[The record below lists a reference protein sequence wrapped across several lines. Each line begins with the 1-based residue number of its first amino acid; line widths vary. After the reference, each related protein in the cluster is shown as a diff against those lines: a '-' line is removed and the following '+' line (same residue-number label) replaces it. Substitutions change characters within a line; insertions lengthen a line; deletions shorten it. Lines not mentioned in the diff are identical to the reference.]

1 MGITFSGQSTSI
13 ATSDVGIVQ
22 PFGSLV
28 ISDDFSTDSIS
39 ASITFTASNGTLSGI
54 GLSAGKISNGVIAYT
69 LSANSPAALQ
79 QELNSIVFSPTPHQ
93 VSAGSSVQT
102 NFTLSVT
109 GGGAGAGTSP
119 LYTLTPAQGSPS
131 SVATDANGNVFVLEY
146 NALAE
151 YSSTGAPL
159 RTITTGISSTGYGSG
174 LATDANGDVFVANY
188 GGTVNEYS
196 STGALL
202 RTISSGVY
210 GAVGIATDASG
221 DLFVSGNT
229 TYPAKVVEYSASGTL
244 KNTLTGFLSAGGAL
258 ATDSKGDIFVADS
271 GKNAVLEFSGSG
283 TLLRT
288 ISDSISMPGS
298 LATDASGNL
307 YVASNLNNTVTEY
320 SATGAKIETLSVG
333 TASAHSLATDKSGN
347 VYVANNNY
355 GSTSTVQEFSSSG
368 KLLRTLTA
376 GITGPVSL
384 TTDAAG
390 NLYVANSGG
399 TVEKFSAAPPAVSV
413 TNSTTKVTATA
424 AAASAPTIKIGNS
437 QIVDAGNH
445 SIISGLS
452 ITDAYAGSTNVRVTI
467 SDRSGLLNVA
477 AMQGLT
483 VSGAQTNKLQLTGSL
498 ATINAAISTLIDTNA
513 TVGSDNLSISYT
525 DPTGPGTTS
534 TQASATKAVT
544 VQNPI
549 TFSGLTAQAKLVDTG
564 SANPFGH
571 VVIHDAIS
579 NDSLSASISF
589 NADNGVLSG
598 NGLSYGTYGSN
609 GNVSYTL
616 SATSAA
622 NLQSELNSL
631 SFTPTQV
638 VAGQTVNTQFS
649 LTLHGGDGP
658 SMAIS
663 TGLNGLDSLAMNS
676 QGDIYVASGSAVK
689 EYAADGTL
697 IATLTSGVAGIKS
710 IATDTKG
717 DLFVLNSNNSVE
729 EFSAG
734 GALLRV
740 LHTGMNNPTSL
751 TTDLKGDVF
760 VANSGAAYGSG
771 ATIQEFSSS
780 GKLVATLS
788 SGLTSVNSMTTDK
801 LGDLFVAGS
810 SYTGTQHSLEEYSA
824 SGALLKTMMPGY
836 DAVGSVV
843 TDAWG
848 DVYVADST
856 KGNVQEFSANGTPI
870 RTLSAGLSS
879 PTSLAVD
886 ANGNVYVG
894 NGGYGFATGSNSVV
908 EFSADGTQLRTITNG
923 VNGPAALATDS
934 SGSVYVANGNTTY
947 TSSFGTA
954 PNLLKFST
962 DATTVTVTDSS
973 TTLSASATQQFDAS
987 SKGAVASPLKLTGVL
1002 QGDTITFNDATSLH
1016 ATAITSA
1023 NMIAAGGK
1031 AGSTSLADWVAGALS
1046 AKAGA
1051 ADLGQ
1056 HSIGWFDLNGSTYL
1070 VEQSHSTGTAFG
1082 TGDSLVQLVG
1092 VSYNETAAHFS
1103 GHVVTL

>member
-1 MGITFSGQSTSI
+1 MGITLSGQSSSI
-13 ATSDVGIVQ
+13 ATSDVSTVT
-22 PFGSLV
+22 PFSSLV
-28 ISDDFSTDSIS
+28 IKDDFSTDSVS
-39 ASITFTASNGTLSGI
+39 ASISFAAGNGTLSGI
-54 GLSAGKISNGVIAYT
+54 GLSAGKVSNGVIAYT
-69 LSANSPAALQ
+69 LSATSPAALQ
-79 QELNSIVFSPTPHQ
+79 QELNSIVFSPTAHQ

-102 NFTLSVT
+102 SFTLSVT
-109 GGGAGAGTSP
+109 GGGTGAGTSP
-119 LYTLTPAQGSPS
+119 LFALTPAQGGAS
-131 SVATDANGNVFVLEY
+131 SVATDADGNVFVLEY
-146 NALAE
+146 NAIAE
-151 YSSTGAPL
+151 YSSTGALL
-159 RTITTGISSTGYGSG
+159 RTITTGIPTGFGSG
-174 LATDANGDVFVANY
+174 LATDTKGDVFVANY
-188 GGTVNEYS
+188 GSGTVNEYS

-202 RTISSGVY
+202 RTISTGVSGTLN
-210 GAVGIATDASG
+210 IATDASG
-221 DLFVSGNT
+221 DLFVSSNS
-229 TYPAKVVEYSASGTL
+229 TYPAKVVEYSATGTL
-244 KNTLTGFLSAGGAL
+244 KNTLTGLSYAGAL

-271 GKNAVLEFSGSG
+271 GKNAVLEFSASG

-288 ISDSISMPGS
+288 ITDSISGPGS
-298 LATDASGNL
+298 LATDASGNV
-307 YVASNLNNTVTEY
+307 YVANNSNNTVTEY
-320 SATGAKIETLSVG
+320 SATGTRIETLSVG

-347 VYVANNNY
+347 VYVGNNNY
-355 GSTSTVQEFSSSG
+355 GSTSSIQEFSSSG

-376 GITGPVSL
+376 GITNPVSL

-390 NLYVANSGG
+390 NLYVSNSGG
-399 TVEKFSAAPPAVSV
+399 TVEKFSAAPPAVTI

-424 AAASAPTIKIGNS
+424 AAALAPSIKIGNS
-437 QIVDAGNH
+437 QTVDAGNH

-452 ITDAYAGSTNVRVTI
+452 ITDAYAGSTNVHVTI

-483 VSGAQTNKLQLTGSL
+483 ISGAQTNKLQLTGTL
-498 ATINAAISTLIDTNA
+498 ATINAAISTLIDTNSV
-513 TVGSDNLSISYT
+513 VGSDNLSISYS
-525 DPTGPGTTS
+525 DPTGPGTTA
-534 TQASATKAVT
+534 TQASATKVVT
-544 VQNPI
+544 VQKPI
-549 TFSGLTAQAKLVDTG
+549 TFTGLTTQGTLVDTG

-571 VVIHDAIS
+571 VVIHDTIS
-579 NDSLSASISF
+579 NDSLSATISF

-598 NGLSYGTYGSN
+598 NGLSFGTYDSN
-609 GNVSYTL
+609 DNVSYTL
-616 SATSAA
+616 YATSAA
-622 NLQSELNSL
+622 NLQSELNAL

-638 VAGQTVNTQFS
+638 AAGQTVSTKFS
-649 LTLHGGDGP
+649 LTLNGGEGP
-658 SMAIS
+658 SSAIS
-663 TGLNGLDSLAMNS
+663 TGLYGLNS
-676 QGDIYVASGSAVK
+676 VAINSHGDVYVGSNSAVK

-697 IATLTSGVAGIKS
+697 IATLTNGVVGATS

-740 LHTGMNNPTSL
+740 LHTGITNPTSL
-751 TTDLKGDVF
+751 TTDLNGNLF
-760 VANSGAAYGSG
+760 VANAGTAYGST

-788 SGLTSVNSMTTDK
+788 SGLTSVTSMTTDK

-810 SYTGTQHSLEEYSA
+810 SYSLAGTQHSLEEYSA

-836 DAVGSVV
+836 DTVKSVV

-848 DVYVADST
+848 NVYVADST

-894 NGGYGFATGSNSVV
+894 NGYGNSVV

-934 SGSVYVANGNTTY
+934 SGSVYVANANTTY
-947 TSSFGTA
+947 TSSFVA
-954 PNLLKFST
+954 SANLLKFST

-973 TTLSASATQQFDAS
+973 TTLSASPTQHFDAS
-987 SKGAVASPLKLTGVL
+987 AKGTVASPLKLTGVL
-1002 QGDTITFNDATSLH
+1002 QGDTIAFNDATSLH

-1046 AKAGA
+1046 SKAGA
-1051 ADLGQ
+1051 ADLAQ
-1056 HSIGWFDLNGSTYL
+1056 HAIGWFDLNGSTYL
-1070 VEQSHSTGTAFG
+1070 VEQAHSAGSAFS